1 MNDPSMRAQLLQAVR
16 QWDGFLALGFGSGL
30 VPKAPGTFGTLA
42 AVPLAL
48 ALKQL
53 PLGAQLVLITFAF
66 MLGVWVCDR
75 VGKRLG
81 AADHGAMVW
90 DEFVGYWVAVL
101 LIPVTFG
108 WLLTAFVLFRL
119 LDILKPWPIRA
130 LERRSSGGF
139 GVMVDDLLA
148 GILTMLLLMLL
159 GQWF

>member
-16 QWDGFLALGFGSGL
+16 QWDGFLALGLGSGL
-30 VPKAPGTFGTLA
+30 APKAPGTFGTLA
-42 AVPLAL
+42 AVPLAV

-53 PLGAQLVLITFAF
+53 PLAAQLVLIAIAF
-66 MLGVWVCDR
+66 LLGVWVCDR

-108 WLLTAFVLFRL
+108 WLLAAFVLFRL

-148 GILTMLLLMLL
+148 GVLTMLLLMLL
-159 GQWF
+159 GQWL